1 MTAKNPTMT
10 KRGKAAGNG
19 GTGEA
24 EAADGTGSDAA
35 MPASPPAA
43 SAGAAVRAGPP
54 AASEGAAGGPAP
66 DGDEQDAAAGGEAP
80 DDPRRLNRNMEQM
93 LESMDSLLQVL
104 LKTQARL
111 GAAGSEGGKEA
122 DGGEAA
128 TDADGAPVHGADFHR
143 WIEADR
149 RRRRRWSGL
158 ALAAAAPAALLLG
171 LLVQQ
176 QFQVI
181 PLHDPSRGWSGWI
194 WEIHGHAIVD
204 CAEEAIRTNAEVDCP
219 LVIRRP

>member
-10 KRGKAAGNG
+10 KRGKTAENG

-43 SAGAAVRAGPP
+43 SAGAAVRGAG
-54 AASEGAAGGPAP
+54 AEGGPAQGRGVP
-66 DGDEQDAAAGGEAP
+66 SAGDAEDAAAGGEAP
-80 DDPRRLNRNMEQM
+80 DDPRRLNRNMEQR
-93 LESMDSLLQVL
+93 LESMDSLLEVL

-111 GAAGSEGGKEA
+111 DAAGSEGGKKA
-122 DGGEAA
+122 DGGEDDA
-128 TDADGAPVHGADFHR
+128 DADGAPVHAADFHR

-204 CAEEAIRTNAEVDCP
+204 CAEEAMRTNAEVDCP
-219 LVIRRP
+219 LVVRRP

>member
-1 MTAKNPTMT
+1 MTAKQ
-10 KRGKAAGNG
+10 AAPGSASAADDPAG
-19 GTGEA
+19 PLFAVGEA
-24 EAADGTGSDAA
+24 DGSGSDAA
-35 MPASPPAA
+35 VP
-43 SAGAAVRAGPP
+43 AGPP

-93 LESMDSLLQVL
+93 LESMDSLLEVL
-104 LKTQARL
+104 LKTKARL
-111 GAAGSEGGKEA
+111 DADGSEGGKEA

-128 TDADGAPVHGADFHR
+128 PDADGAPVHSADFYR
-143 WIEADR
+143 WVETDR

-158 ALAAAAPAALLLG
+158 ALAGAAPAALLLG

-204 CAEEAIRTNAEVDCP
+204 CAEEAMRTNAEVDCP
-219 LVIRRP
+219 LVVRRP

>member
-1 MTAKNPTMT
+1 MTAKQ
-10 KRGKAAGNG
+10 AAGG
-19 GTGEA
+19 SAGATDDSAGPLFAAA
-24 EAADGTGSDAA
+24 EADGTGSDAA
-35 MPASPPAA
+35 
-43 SAGAAVRAGPP
+43 SAGA
-54 AASEGAAGGPAP
+54 EGGPAQGRGRPP
-66 DGDEQDAAAGGEAP
+66 DGDAEDAAAGGEAP
-80 DDPRRLNRNMEQM
+80 GDPRRLNRNMEQM
-93 LESMDSLLQVL
+93 LESMDDLMGVL

-158 ALAAAAPAALLLG
+158 ALASAVPAALLLG

-181 PLHDPSRGWSGWI
+181 PLHDPSGGWNGWI
-194 WEIHGHAIVD
+194 WEMHGHAIVD
-204 CAEEAIRTNAEVDCP
+204 CAAEAMRTNAEVDCP
-219 LVIRRP
+219 LVVRRP

>member
-1 MTAKNPTMT
+1 MTAKQAP
-10 KRGKAAGNG
+10 RGSASAADDPAGPLFAI
-19 GTGEA
+19 GEA
-24 EAADGTGSDAA
+24 DGSGSDAEV
-35 MPASPPAA
+35 P
-43 SAGAAVRAGPP
+43 AGPP
-54 AASEGAAGGPAP
+54 AASESAAGGPAP

-93 LESMDSLLQVL
+93 LESMDSLLEVL

-111 GAAGSEGGKEA
+111 DAPGS
-122 DGGEAA
+122 DGGEDDA
-128 TDADGAPVHGADFHR
+128 DADGAPVHAADFYR
-143 WIEADR
+143 WVETDR

-171 LLVQQ
+171 VLVQL

-219 LVIRRP
+219 LVVRRP